1 MDSVSLNQV
10 MESGA
15 LAHVLTSQFRNAKY
29 QDACMGVAW
38 KDVMWD
44 DQNVVFDEARTVSLL
59 AFVACKQQLK
69 LMQPPP
75 TPLSSN
81 TGEQGA
87 CFALRD
93 LPRSRVE
100 RRQSI

>member
-29 QDACMGVAW
+29 QDAWAW

-59 AFVACKQQLK
+59 ATSFRS
-69 LMQPPP
+69 MQAA
-75 TPLSSN
+75 T
-81 TGEQGA
+81 
-87 CFALRD
+87 
-93 LPRSRVE
+93 
-100 RRQSI
+100 